1 MSEEKPI
8 EPTKEKKKET
18 KDDTKIKK
26 VEIKGDGKHF
36 HRSDEKY

>member
-1 MSEEKPI
+1 MSKEEP
-8 EPTKEKKKET
+8 KKKEYKT
-18 KDDTKIKK
+18 DAVFKK